1 MEKKIMTNKIKLL
14 DCTLR
19 DGGYIN
25 NWIFGRDKILNTIQS
40 LEESNIDIL
49 EVGFIRNELRD
60 YNRTVFSSIEE
71 ITELIPNKKKTITYA
86 AMAEVFRPIPLE
98 LVSKRSERTIDAV
111 RVIIWKDKHD
121 EYGNVIDALQEGFEY
136 CKGFVDKGYELFVQ
150 PARVE
155 QYTDSEFI
163 DMLNLYCQL
172 NPRAIY
178 IVDSWG
184 TMYSKDVLHYLQL
197 ADKHLPKTISIGY
210 HGHNNM
216 MQAFANAVEFLR
228 EDINRELILDSSVY
242 GIGRG
247 AGNLNTE
254 LMAKFLNENYNKK
267 YNIRSFLEIYENMI
281 KDLQKKYIW
290 GYTPAYFISAFHHAN
305 PQYATWYEIE
315 NETKC
320 IDIFD
325 ILSNMTEEDKIMYDS
340 TKAKKYLDKYNS

>member
-1 MEKKIMTNKIKLL
+1 MANTIKLL

-25 NWIFGRDKILNTIQS
+25 NWIFGKDKIQNTIKS
-40 LEESNIDIL
+40 LEDANIDIL
-49 EVGFIRNELRD
+49 EVGFIRNEPKD
-60 YNRTVFSSIEE
+60 YNRTVFNSIEG
-71 ITELIPNKKKTITYA
+71 ITELISNKKKNVTYA
-86 AMAEVFRPIPLE
+86 AMAEVFRPIPME
-98 LVSKRSERTIDAV
+98 LVSERSEKTIDAV

-121 EYGNVIDALQEGFEY
+121 ENGNVIDALQEGFEY
-136 CKGFVDKGYELFVQ
+136 CKAFVEKGYELFVQ

-155 QYTDSEFI
+155 QYSDKEFV
-163 DMLNLYCQL
+163 DMLDLYSQL

-197 ADKHLPKTISIGY
+197 ADKYLPKSISIGY

-216 MQAFANAVEFLR
+216 MQAFANAVEFIR
-228 EDINRELILDSSVY
+228 DDINRELILDSSVY

-254 LMAKFLNENYNKK
+254 LMAKFLNENFNKK
-267 YNIRSFLEIYENMI
+267 YDIRCFFEIYENMI

-290 GYTPAYFISAFHHAN
+290 GYTPAYFISAFHHTN

-315 NETKC
+315 NQTKS

-325 ILSNMTEEDKIMYDS
+325 ILSGMKEDDKVMYES
-340 TKAKKYLDKYNS
+340 KKAKEYLEKYNS

>member
-1 MEKKIMTNKIKLL
+1 MANTIKLL

-25 NWIFGRDKILNTIQS
+25 NWVFGKEKIQDTIKS
-40 LEESNIDIL
+40 LESANIDIL
-49 EVGFIRNELRD
+49 EVGFIRNEPED
-60 YNRTVFSSIEE
+60 NNRTVFNSIEG
-71 ITELIPNKKKTITYA
+71 ITELIPNKKKNITYA
-86 AMAEVFRPIPLE
+86 AMAEVFRPIPME
-98 LVSKRSERTIDAV
+98 LVSKRSEKTIDAV

-121 EYGNVIDALQEGFEY
+121 ENGNVIDALQEGFEY
-136 CKGFVDKGYELFVQ
+136 CKGFVDRGYELFVQ

-155 QYTDSEFI
+155 QYTDKEFV
-163 DMLNLYCQL
+163 DMLDLYSQL

-184 TMYSKDVLHYLQL
+184 TMYSKDVLHYLKL
-197 ADKHLPKTISIGY
+197 ADKHLPKSISIGY

-216 MQAFANAVEFLR
+216 MQAFANAVEFIN

-267 YNIRSFLEIYENMI
+267 YDIRSFFEIYENMI
-281 KDLQKKYIW
+281 KDLQKKYVW

-315 NETKC
+315 NQTKS

-325 ILSNMTEEDKIMYDS
+325 ILSDMAEDDKVLYES
-340 TKAKKYLDKYNS
+340 KKAREYLDKYNS